1 MEENKGVYEQDV
13 KMKSP
18 MLERLEN
25 FWYYHKWHTII
36 AVFLVVAIVVMSL
49 QFCQK
54 TSFDAHIIYA
64 GNYEISRVADNGDTS
79 PYNNM
84 LSELKLVVGDVDGDG
99 EVNIDLRNLF
109 VVNDEEA
116 DELVGDKDGYEINM
130 ALVKEDAESLY
141 QFMLMSDYYVCFLS
155 ERLYLEYSEKYDGIF
170 TPLAPY
176 TADGVSYEYA
186 GDSGIYLRSLT
197 DFSTLPEF
205 SKLPSDTVV
214 CLRSLSEMSKSRYQK
229 TFEESEVII
238 KNILSF
244 EK

>member
-1 MEENKGVYEQDV
+1 MEENKNTYGADV

-18 MLERLEN
+18 MLEKLEN
-25 FWYYHKWHTII
+25 FWYYHKWHTIV

-64 GNYEISRVADNGDTS
+64 GNHEIVRVSGDGDS
-79 PYNNM
+79 PYSNM
-84 LSELKLVVGDVDGDG
+84 MSELKLVVPDGDG
-99 EVNIDLRNLF
+99 DGTVNIDFRNLF

-116 DELVGDKDGYEINM
+116 EELIAGKDGYEINH
-130 ALVKEDAESLY
+130 ALVKEDTDTFY
-141 QFMLMSDYYVCFLS
+141 QLMLMSDYYVCFLS
-155 ERLYLEYSEKYDGIF
+155 ERIYNEYSERYDGIF

-176 TADGVSYEYA
+176 AADGRSYEYA
-186 GDSGIYLRSLT
+186 GDCGIYLRSIS
-197 DFSTLPEF
+197 DFGSLPEF
-205 SKLPSDTVV
+205 SNLPNDTVV
-214 CLRSLSEMSKSRYQK
+214 CLRSLSQMSKSRYQK

>member
-1 MEENKGVYEQDV
+1 MDEKNSTYEGEV

-18 MLERLEN
+18 LLEKLEN

-36 AVFLVVAIVVMSL
+36 SVFLIIAIVVMSL

-64 GNYEISRVADNGDTS
+64 GNYEIKRVADDGDTS
-79 PYNNM
+79 PYVNIM
-84 LSELKLVVGDVDGDG
+84 SELKLVVPDLDGDG

-116 DELVGDKDGYEINM
+116 GELIAGKDGYEVNS
-130 ALVKEDAESLY
+130 ALVKEDTESLY

-155 ERLYLEYSEKYDGIF
+155 ERLYLEYTEKYDGIF
-170 TPLAPY
+170 TSLAPY
-176 TADGVSYEYA
+176 TADGKQYEYA
-186 GDSGIYLRSLT
+186 GDSGIYLRSLE

-205 SKLPSDTVV
+205 SNLPNDTVV
-214 CLRSLSEMSKSRYQK
+214 CLRALSDMSKSRYEK
-229 TFEESEVII
+229 TFKASEDII
-238 KNILSF
+238 KNILSYS
-244 EK
+244 K